1 MTFWIATQAS
11 RLYTLLE
18 HGIFESTSHM
28 DVNIDAG
35 DRDASIAKADTWL
48 NQYPDLRQRV
58 SDDVQSNLRI
68 LDADPNTRFNVLK
81 RRLSQIYSLIHSEQ
95 STFSEADIRNL
106 ADLVVLQKDKAFK
119 SGMNRIINSTKKSS
133 SGGLGKMFTALFP
146 LWTNQP
152 ANPKISV
159 QSPPSRDDPAF
170 VEFLKKLE
178 ADEPHFQSAIIELK
192 LLVTEMLSCKI
203 KSLSAFVQATL
214 IEAQK
219 TALEEDVRTFLKE
232 RRQKEEVEAWNDLR
246 NQVEQCLI
254 NSIPEENDGTTIT
267 INSIV
272 REGVRIY
279 DQPETFLVTG
289 TRSSPY
295 EAGFEYTIFPIEIKQ
310 DDFIAISNNFGH
322 ICKPL
327 VRSQHARPL
336 SVPVNFHLRFIH
348 LLEKDLV
355 LVIIEEPSAF
365 MVYAE
370 AIEFL
375 SSAIT
380 QRRAVKKFHLGR
392 LGLNPLFAFNY
403 TKGLLAIFSV
413 IESSV
418 QLNVYS
424 FDSTTKLVHARG
436 NREDITKW
444 YNQVPE
450 MVHLLFVGG
459 TEELLLVEKSGLCRI
474 FSLVTA
480 NFRPSTLKLTGDPE
494 AAFSTA
500 DGACLIMK
508 ILING
513 EPHIFCYHWTSFGSN
528 EGTRIPWPT
537 DVSPDSQMIVS
548 SFSARQNVHIIF
560 MDRGKGLCKSI
571 RLRITSNSREFAFR
585 SNPNTGGSPDFVN
598 TVNNSLIDCHAEV
611 WTAYPVNAAISK
623 ESVAAATHHRR
634 SILFVSST
642 EPGAFAPYFENMVR
656 EFKRKSRKPTKN
668 LLTQI
673 VIQTAG
679 DWKVASRKIP
689 TSKFQMG
696 DWLVG
701 LFCLI
706 PIHLAVTRSNRF
718 IPLKDGIDSPEF
730 EHSLLGASV
739 AQICEALSFGWY
751 ESIFN
756 SYLASKP
763 VKVVT
768 SMGEQSVGKSFA
780 LNHFVDTSFA
790 GSAMR
795 CTEGVW
801 LSVTPTRDYLVVAMD
816 FEGVHS
822 VERSAQEDTLL
833 VLLNSAISNLVLFRN
848 NFALSRDI
856 TGLFNSF
863 QNCTKVLDPASNP
876 SLFRSALAIII
887 KDVSDSGTKEIVN
900 EFQQKFDRI
909 VQKEKEDNFISKLY
923 GGTMD
928 IIPWPVIGTS
938 GFYNLFNKLRTKLN
952 EQKITHP
959 HAGAFLGVLKMLM
972 AKLKANDWGALDQNL
987 SAQRAQLLTTLLPT
1001 ALAFGTIDP
1010 ANDEPLKV

>member
-1 MTFWIATQAS
+1 MRSNNRIYIVFWPEDGTWDDGAISSVSRNRTTFMRYLTKLCDQIDCLVSNEHAENFVWKDGPIQESTPDDEYSPVKDRMFGYSVQRTGDEEDSVQAEEGFLFRYQAIKATKEVPIGFPADLPPALLQPRLIYGDVNQAILRTRYAPNEVRSHKLNRIMKTTALKELLSARQSPSVILGGDIDHLGLGILLDHGLWDRCGDLREEWQNQRSKERERQEEDDRIEIRKVKNSSKAKEDLPEMTFWIATQAS

-336 SVPVNFHLRFIH
+336 SVPVNFHLR
-348 LLEKDLV
+348 
-355 LVIIEEPSAF
+355 
-365 MVYAE
+365 
-370 AIEFL
+370 
-375 SSAIT
+375 
-380 QRRAVKKFHLGR
+380 
-392 LGLNPLFAFNY
+392 
-403 TKGLLAIFSV
+403 
-413 IESSV
+413 
-418 QLNVYS
+418 
-424 FDSTTKLVHARG
+424 
-436 NREDITKW
+436 
-444 YNQVPE
+444 
-450 MVHLLFVGG
+450 
-459 TEELLLVEKSGLCRI
+459 
-474 FSLVTA
+474 
-480 NFRPSTLKLTGDPE
+480 
-494 AAFSTA
+494 
-500 DGACLIMK
+500 
-508 ILING
+508 
-513 EPHIFCYHWTSFGSN
+513 
-528 EGTRIPWPT
+528 
-537 DVSPDSQMIVS
+537 
-548 SFSARQNVHIIF
+548 
-560 MDRGKGLCKSI
+560 
-571 RLRITSNSREFAFR
+571 
-585 SNPNTGGSPDFVN
+585 
-598 TVNNSLIDCHAEV
+598 
-611 WTAYPVNAAISK
+611 
-623 ESVAAATHHRR
+623 
-634 SILFVSST
+634 
-642 EPGAFAPYFENMVR
+642 
-656 EFKRKSRKPTKN
+656 
-668 LLTQI
+668 
-673 VIQTAG
+673 
-679 DWKVASRKIP
+679 
-689 TSKFQMG
+689 
-696 DWLVG
+696 
-701 LFCLI
+701 
-706 PIHLAVTRSNRF
+706 
-718 IPLKDGIDSPEF
+718 
-730 EHSLLGASV
+730 
-739 AQICEALSFGWY
+739 
-751 ESIFN
+751 
-756 SYLASKP
+756 
-763 VKVVT
+763 
-768 SMGEQSVGKSFA
+768 
-780 LNHFVDTSFA
+780 
-790 GSAMR
+790 
-795 CTEGVW
+795 
-801 LSVTPTRDYLVVAMD
+801 
-816 FEGVHS
+816 
-822 VERSAQEDTLL
+822 
-833 VLLNSAISNLVLFRN
+833 
-848 NFALSRDI
+848 
-856 TGLFNSF
+856 
-863 QNCTKVLDPASNP
+863 
-876 SLFRSALAIII
+876 
-887 KDVSDSGTKEIVN
+887 
-900 EFQQKFDRI
+900 
-909 VQKEKEDNFISKLY
+909 
-923 GGTMD
+923 
-928 IIPWPVIGTS
+928 
-938 GFYNLFNKLRTKLN
+938 
-952 EQKITHP
+952 
-959 HAGAFLGVLKMLM
+959 
-972 AKLKANDWGALDQNL
+972 
-987 SAQRAQLLTTLLPT
+987 
-1001 ALAFGTIDP
+1001 
-1010 ANDEPLKV
+1010 